1 MSARGSGQQPAK
13 FYKGPLAWM
22 AQNMVASNLLMAMF
36 ILGGLLMIPRIKQ
49 EVFPEIT
56 LDTVSVSIVYP
67 GASPAEVEQG
77 TVLAIEEAIRG
88 VDGIKKVTSTANES
102 SAAVNAEL
110 LLSADK
116 EQAYNDIKGEID
128 RITSFPE
135 DAEKPSVS
143 LVSTRREVI
152 SLVLYGDQDEWT
164 LKRFAEQVREDLL
177 TDPDITV
184 VEIEGIRQPEIS
196 IEVSQENL
204 RRYNL
209 TIEQVAGAVR
219 LASIELPGGGIKTRA
234 GEVLLRTNERR
245 LDGDE
250 FHDIIVLSQRDGTQ
264 VRLGDIATIK
274 DGFQESDEEL
284 YFNGQRA
291 ARITVFRVG
300 EQTPIEVSD
309 AVKGYIDENA
319 SSLPPGLEYALWND
333 QSEIYRAR
341 IDLLLRN
348 AFQGLILVLLV
359 LGLFLELRL
368 AFWVTLGIPISF
380 LGAMFLMPGI
390 DVSLNMISLF
400 AFILTL
406 GIVVDDAIV
415 VGEAVFKHRKD
426 GMGHLDAAIAGVREV
441 GGPVIFSVLT
451 TVFAF
456 SPLLIVPGVMG
467 KFFKVIPLVVIPI
480 LLISLVESL
489 LILPAHLSHGK
500 PPSQRGFFG
509 AVNRAQAKFGD
520 GLEWA
525 VEKFYQPSV
534 AVAIKQR
541 YLTLAISLGMLI
553 LTVGLI
559 GGGLVKFTFFPKIEG
574 DVIRTS
580 VELPFG
586 ANAEDTRAA
595 MMKIVEGAQ
604 QTLTEQTGGE
614 KISRG
619 VLAQLGSTPRGG
631 GPRGG
636 TGSSGSHL
644 AGVEIFLVDA
654 GERDVT
660 TAQFAERWREVVGAI
675 PGVDNLSFSYDIGP
689 GSGGAIEVELSHTDI
704 EVLEAAAAD
713 LAVRLEDYNGVIE
726 INDGFAAGKE
736 QLDFKLK
743 PAARTLGLTQTDLAR
758 QVRNAFYG
766 AEAVRQQRGRDE
778 VRVFVRRPFEE
789 RTSEYDIETLLL
801 RTNAGG
807 EIPLG
812 QAAEVVRG
820 RSYTSIN
827 RQDGRR
833 LVRVTADVDTKVT
846 TANLVVS
853 DLKTQVLD
861 DLISKYPGLR
871 WDMGGQQRD
880 QAESFGA
887 LGNGFLLALI
897 AMFGLMAVAFRS
909 YIQPL
914 IIMFSIP
921 FGIVGAVLGHL
932 VMGYSLSFM
941 SMMGIVALS
950 GVVVNDSLVLVDA
963 INSYRRGGMGLS
975 EAVIAGGVRR
985 FRPIMLTTLTTFFG
999 LAPMISETS
1008 VQARFLIPM
1017 ALSLGFG
1024 ILFVTFIALILVPTL
1039 YMIIEDLRN
1048 AGAWISGLYDDPED
1062 QDLSSADDLPVDH
1075 GAPDGSLHAEGDEG
1089 ALEATPQPAE

>member
-1 MSARGSGQQPAK
+1 MSARGPDQKPAK

-22 AQNMVASNLLMAMF
+22 AQNTVASNLLMAMF

-102 SAAVNAEL
+102 SAVVNAEL

-128 RITSFPE
+128 RVTSFPE

-143 LVSTRREVI
+143 LISTRQEVI

-164 LKRFAEQVREDLL
+164 LKRFSEQVREDLL

-209 TIEQVAGAVR
+209 TIEQIAGAVR

-250 FHDIIVLSQRDGTQ
+250 FYDIIVLSQRDGTQ

-274 DGFQESDEEL
+274 DGFQESDDEL

-300 EQTPIEVSD
+300 DQTPIEVSD
-309 AVKGYIDENA
+309 AVKGYIDEHA
-319 SSLPPGLEYALWND
+319 SSLPPGLDYALWND
-333 QSEIYRAR
+333 QSEVYRAR

-426 GMGHLDAAIAGVREV
+426 GMGHLDAAIAGAREV

-456 SPLLIVPGVMG
+456 SPLLIVPGVTG

-500 PPSQRGFFG
+500 SPSQRGFFG
-509 AVNRAQAKFGD
+509 VVNRAQAKFGE

-525 VEKFYQPSV
+525 VTKFYQPVV

-541 YLTLAISLGMLI
+541 YFTLASSLSMLI
-553 LTVGLI
+553 LTVGLV

-574 DVIRTS
+574 DIIRTS
-580 VELPFG
+580 VEMPFG
-586 ANAEDTRAA
+586 VNAEDTRAA
-595 MMKIVEGAQ
+595 MMKIVEGAE
-604 QTLTEQTGGE
+604 QTLAEQAGGE

-619 VLAQLGSTPRGG
+619 VLARLGSTPRGG
-631 GPRGG
+631 GPSGG
-636 TGSSGSHL
+636 SGSSGSHL
-644 AGVEIFLVDA
+644 AGIEIFLVDA
-654 GERDVT
+654 GEREVT
-660 TAQFAERWREVVGAI
+660 TAEFAERWRDIVGAI
-675 PGVDNLSFSYDIGP
+675 PGVENLSFVYDIGP

-704 EVLEAAAAD
+704 DVLEAAAAD

-726 INDGFAAGKE
+726 INDGFATGKE

-743 PAARTLGLTQTDLAR
+743 PAARALGLTQTDLAR

-778 VRVFVRRPFEE
+778 VRVFVRRPLEE

-833 LVRVTADVDTKVT
+833 LVRVTADVDAKVT

-853 DLKTQVLD
+853 DLKAQALD
-861 DLISKYPGLR
+861 ELISKYPGLR

-932 VMGYSLSFM
+932 AMGYSLSFM

-1039 YMIIEDLRN
+1039 YMIIEDVRN
-1048 AGAWISGLYDDPED
+1048 AGVWISGLYDDPED
-1062 QDLSSADDLPVDH
+1062 QDLSSADESPVDR
-1075 GAPDGSLHAEGDEG
+1075 GAPDGSLHAEGDG
-1089 ALEATPQPAE
+1089 VASATL